1 MRIIKSKTEMRQ
13 ACQNAP
19 RPLGLIPTMG
29 ALHAGHLS
37 LVDRARVQCASIAA
51 SIFVN
56 PTQFGQTEVTA
67 QSVLHAIRRAT
78 GLGGIPA
85 VSEIQNAG
93 NRAPQCE
100 S

>member
-13 ACQNAP
+13 ACQ
-19 RPLGLIPTMG
+19 G
-29 ALHAGHLS
+29 
-37 LVDRARVQCASIAA
+37 
-51 SIFVN
+51 
-56 PTQFGQTEVTA
+56 VTA

-85 VSEIQNAG
+85 ISELPNAG

-100 S
+100 